1 MLLIPPVLRLQYTQ
15 TADATQ
21 ASFVQLATQVSWV
34 ALDAADGSV
43 RWDVGLPFG
52 LPGATS
58 IRYSTCATHAT
69 LAEYKNVRMRND
81 EHTKRSIIR

>member
-1 MLLIPPVLRLQYTQ
+1 MLLIPSALRLHYTL
-15 TADATQ
+15 TGDATQ

-43 RWDVGLPFG
+43 RWHVGLPFG

-69 LAEYKNVRMRND
+69 LVEQTRVRMRND
-81 EHTKRSIIR
+81 EHTK